1 MNTLCSEHLS
11 VQPLW
16 KHWNIWWMSRRGF
29 EFPFNRLTHLVPSQC
44 LIENSIMAR
53 EHSEW
58 LLKNKCRPHRV
69 LKILLKWKGFGNANC
84 PEYQGRGSF
93 FDTEWRVELFHCCSA
108 PPIWHLMW
116 GEMTSKTTICCR
128 SSLERQTVRERQR
141 KRAGERAD
149 GDRARGTYTEV
160 ISARPVSPPLQ
171 SRRTQRW

>member
-1 MNTLCSEHLS
+1 
-11 VQPLW
+11 
-16 KHWNIWWMSRRGF
+16 MSRRGF

-171 SRRTQRW
+171 SRRTQR